1 MTEGFS
7 ESEAQQYGGIVIAKG
22 TGTCIACF
30 KGPALEHKDVGAL
43 ARLSVALHE
52 FCNSASVWT
61 TKMCG
66 CHVVVQD
73 ADCCI
78 VLVVFDDVA
87 MTADAKLRALVIRSA
102 LLATDTELS
111 VLRGFLLEDANSS
124 RDVIER
130 DTVRQQLEYDQDSQS
145 LTAPCMALF
154 EREILR
160 RVLCGAP
167 YIEEWFSP
175 LKYAVS
181 QNVIMRLD
189 LTHPASGDV
198 LATHLANEGHPTA
211 AHQTLSE
218 GVPITLKN
226 IIQAHCLALARYA
239 SECSFEEGDAMPV
252 VLYFKGMF
260 VPLVVTIRLVATV
273 TGPLCLVAYC
283 NGTPGEHIESKPPP
297 EFLSSTESV
306 RQLHFTSY
314 VVSSEPDV
322 LPPDI
327 LGVIGSSVAGI
338 EASFA
343 VPDVISGG
351 DDADEE
357 DATLQSHRAV
367 VGPPPS
373 SSGRVSQNGRRFRM
387 ADATPDPAANSATRV
402 PRPPSKEPRPPPP
415 ATRKGGRFARERLGE
430 FNHDAGA
437 ALPPVRVAGV
447 MQMPIDVRPPDSP
460 EAVPVAD
467 ELMETPSA
475 IFIMD
480 QTPTRGVE
488 GVTMNALDDSP
499 VCKLQFDVLEHADIM
514 TTSTSEVHK
523 LKSIVNGG

>member
-1 MTEGFS
+1 M
-7 ESEAQQYGGIVIAKG
+7 
-22 TGTCIACF
+22 
-30 KGPALEHKDVGAL
+30 
-43 ARLSVALHE
+43 RL
-52 FCNSASVWT
+52 
-61 TKMCG
+61 
-66 CHVVVQD
+66 
-73 ADCCI
+73 
-78 VLVVFDDVA
+78 
-87 MTADAKLRALVIRSA
+87 KLRSK
-102 LLATDTELS
+102 
-111 VLRGFLLEDANSS
+111 
-124 RDVIER
+124 
-130 DTVRQQLEYDQDSQS
+130 TVF
-145 LTAPCMALF
+145 AF
-154 EREILR
+154 E
-160 RVLCGAP
+160 
-167 YIEEWFSP
+167 
-175 LKYAVS
+175 
-181 QNVIMRLD
+181 
-189 LTHPASGDV
+189 
-198 LATHLANEGHPTA
+198 
-211 AHQTLSE
+211 
-218 GVPITLKN
+218 
-226 IIQAHCLALARYA
+226 
-239 SECSFEEGDAMPV
+239 
-252 VLYFKGMF
+252 
-260 VPLVVTIRLVATV
+260 
-273 TGPLCLVAYC
+273 
-283 NGTPGEHIESKPPP
+283 GEHIESKPPP

-357 DATLQSHRAV
+357 DATLQIHRAV

-387 ADATPDPAANSATRV
+387 ADVATPDPAANSATRV

-488 GVTMNALDDSP
+488 GVTMNTLDDSP
-499 VCKLQFDVLEHADIM
+499 VCKLQFDVLEHAEIM